1 MCGITRP
8 TSIRLKHPGR
18 LVKPPGLQLLGPG
31 DRGLLQLKRPS
42 PPIVVILPR
51 LSSFVKALLRIAQ
64 HFPGHTGA
72 TTREL
77 LEWITAA
84 A

>member
-1 MCGITRP
+1 MCELHSAHFHKT
-8 TSIRLKHPGR
+8 TLPGR
-18 LVKPPGLQLLGPG
+18 CCQAPGVKLLGPG

-42 PPIVVILPR
+42 PPIVVILPG

>member
-1 MCGITRP
+1 MCGFTPP
-8 TSIRLKHPGR
+8 TSIRLKHQGR
-18 LVKPPGLQLLGPG
+18 LVKPLGLQLLGPG

-51 LSSFVKALLRIAQ
+51 LSSFVKSLLRIAQ

-77 LEWITAA
+77 LKWITAA